1 MSVGTTV
8 IKQRFI
14 LACRHLFA
22 SAPLLSIA
30 LSGGLFTLSALPIS
44 PFQQHAHAQ
53 TAASAIS
60 QSFETDQTDISIG
73 SLVSLNKDAASKVA
87 LATTTNTDSLV
98 GVVADSSLVEIESG
112 GATQAAQ
119 LQVVTDGVTETLV
132 SDINGE
138 VKVGDKIT
146 PSPIRG
152 VGMKLSGNAQIIG
165 VAQGNFAGV
174 TTTTREI
181 TSNSGSKMN
190 VRIGRVPVRVSIGF
204 YSGNPDNEDGKPSTP
219 LIQRLANAV
228 AGKET
233 STVRMV
239 ISFTLLGMGFLVM
252 IIILRTAVA
261 SSLTSIGRN
270 PLSADAIH
278 KNFNGVAFIAL
289 GILLVALATSYLALV
304 I

>member
-1 MSVGTTV
+1 LLLTV
-8 IKQRFI
+8 
-14 LACRHLFA
+14 
-22 SAPLLSIA
+22 LLGGFFT
-30 LSGGLFTLSALPIS
+30 LGGGLLAS

-60 QSFETDQTDISIG
+60 QSFETDETDISIG
-73 SLVSLNKDAASKVA
+73 SLVSLNKDASSKVA
-87 LATTTNTDSLV
+87 LSTTTNTDSLV
-98 GVVADSSLVEIESG
+98 GVVADSSLVEIEPG
-112 GATQAAQ
+112 GAAKATR

-138 VKVGDKIT
+138 VKVGDRIA

-152 VGMKLSGNAQIIG
+152 VGMKLSDNAQIIG
-165 VAQGNFAGV
+165 VAQGNFAGIA
-174 TTTTREI
+174 TTTREI
-181 TSNSGSKMN
+181 TSNSGTKVSVK
-190 VRIGRVPVRVSIGF
+190 IGRVPVRVSIGF
-204 YSGNPDNEDGKPSTP
+204 YSGNPSSEDGKPSTP
-219 LIQRLANAV
+219 IIQRLANAV

-233 STVRMV
+233 STVRMI

-289 GILLVALATSYLALV
+289 GVLLVALATSYLALV